1 MLKEFYSAN
10 DIPTGHEAVYKYC
23 LEHSAEIINSYIEK
37 VGVNL
42 GMNTREWLYR
52 AYNIDKEIK
61 EIEEAYNS
69 AVADVL
75 YTSPQFDIDSV
86 QKSPSNAAEQKVE
99 RLVMKKQQYLQRL
112 QDLKDNKYK
121 LLLEISRAIEQI
133 PEPTTR
139 GIMLR
144 RYVNFKNIDEIAAQ
158 YFFSERNIYKIL
170 KNGELY
176 IEFHPLHDL

>member
-1 MLKEFYSAN
+1 
-10 DIPTGHEAVYKYC
+10 
-23 LEHSAEIINSYIEK
+23 
-37 VGVNL
+37 
-42 GMNTREWLYR
+42 MNTREWLYR

-75 YTSPQFDIDSV
+75 YSSPQFDIDSV

-112 QDLKDNKYK
+112 QNLKDNKYK

-176 IEFHPLHDL
+176 IEVHPVYDL

>member
-1 MLKEFYSAN
+1 
-10 DIPTGHEAVYKYC
+10 
-23 LEHSAEIINSYIEK
+23 
-37 VGVNL
+37 
-42 GMNTREWLYR
+42 MNTREWLYR
-52 AYNIDKEIK
+52 AYNMDKEIK

-69 AVADVL
+69 AVADVM
-75 YTSPQFDIDSV
+75 YSSPQFEIDSV

-99 RLVMKKQQYLQRL
+99 RLVLRKQKYLQRL
-112 QDLKDNKYK
+112 QILKDNKYK
-121 LLLEISRAIEQI
+121 LLFEISRAIEQI

-170 KNGELY
+170 KNGELF
-176 IEFHPLHDL
+176 IEFHPMHNL

>member
-1 MLKEFYSAN
+1 
-10 DIPTGHEAVYKYC
+10 
-23 LEHSAEIINSYIEK
+23 
-37 VGVNL
+37 
-42 GMNTREWLYR
+42 MNTREWLYR

-75 YTSPQFDIDSV
+75 YSSPQFDIDSV

-170 KNGELY
+170 KNGEMY
-176 IEFHPLHDL
+176 IEVHPVYDL

>member
-1 MLKEFYSAN
+1 M
-10 DIPTGHEAVYKYC
+10 
-23 LEHSAEIINSYIEK
+23 
-37 VGVNL
+37 

-61 EIEEAYNS
+61 EIEQAYNS
-69 AVADVL
+69 AVADVF
-75 YTSPQFDIDSV
+75 YTSPQFNIDSV

-99 RLVMKKQQYLQRL
+99 RLVLRKQKYLQRL
-112 QDLKDNKYK
+112 QILKDNKYK
-121 LLLEISRAIEQI
+121 LLFEITKAIEQI

-144 RYVNFKNIDEIAAQ
+144 RYVNFKNIDEIAGQ

-176 IEFHPLHDL
+176 IEIHPLNNL

>member
-1 MLKEFYSAN
+1 MS
-10 DIPTGHEAVYKYC
+10 
-23 LEHSAEIINSYIEK
+23 
-37 VGVNL
+37 
-42 GMNTREWLYR
+42 TREWLYR

-75 YTSPQFDIDSV
+75 YSSPQFDIDSV

-170 KNGELY
+170 KNGEMY
-176 IEFHPLHDL
+176 IEVHPVYDL

>member
-1 MLKEFYSAN
+1 
-10 DIPTGHEAVYKYC
+10 
-23 LEHSAEIINSYIEK
+23 
-37 VGVNL
+37 
-42 GMNTREWLYR
+42 MNTREWLYR

-86 QKSPSNAAEQKVE
+86 QKSPSNASEQKVE
-99 RLVMKKQQYLQRL
+99 RLVMRKQKYLQRL
-112 QDLKDNKYK
+112 QILKDNKYK

-170 KNGELY
+170 KNGELF
-176 IEFHPLHDL
+176 IEFHPVHNL

>member
-1 MLKEFYSAN
+1 MS
-10 DIPTGHEAVYKYC
+10 
-23 LEHSAEIINSYIEK
+23 
-37 VGVNL
+37 
-42 GMNTREWLYR
+42 TREWLYR

-75 YTSPQFDIDSV
+75 YSSPQFDIESV

-176 IEFHPLHDL
+176 IEVHPLNDL

>member
-1 MLKEFYSAN
+1 
-10 DIPTGHEAVYKYC
+10 
-23 LEHSAEIINSYIEK
+23 
-37 VGVNL
+37 
-42 GMNTREWLYR
+42 MNTREWLYR

-75 YTSPQFDIDSV
+75 YSSPQFDIDSV

-112 QDLKDNKYK
+112 DDLKDNKYK

-170 KNGELY
+170 KNGEMY
-176 IEFHPLHDL
+176 IEVHPVYDL

>member
-1 MLKEFYSAN
+1 
-10 DIPTGHEAVYKYC
+10 
-23 LEHSAEIINSYIEK
+23 
-37 VGVNL
+37 
-42 GMNTREWLYR
+42 MNTREWLYR

-69 AVADVL
+69 AVADVM
-75 YTSPQFDIDSV
+75 YSSPQFNIDNV

-99 RLVMKKQQYLQRL
+99 RLVLRKQKYLQRL
-112 QDLKDNKYK
+112 QILKDNKYK
-121 LLLEISRAIEQI
+121 LLFEISRAIEQI

-176 IEFHPLHDL
+176 IEVHPLYDL

>member
-1 MLKEFYSAN
+1 MS
-10 DIPTGHEAVYKYC
+10 
-23 LEHSAEIINSYIEK
+23 
-37 VGVNL
+37 
-42 GMNTREWLYR
+42 TREWLYR

-75 YTSPQFDIDSV
+75 YSSPQFDIDSV

-176 IEFHPLHDL
+176 IEIHPLNDL

>member
-1 MLKEFYSAN
+1 M
-10 DIPTGHEAVYKYC
+10 
-23 LEHSAEIINSYIEK
+23 
-37 VGVNL
+37 

-75 YTSPQFDIDSV
+75 YSSPQFDIDSV

-99 RLVMKKQQYLQRL
+99 RLVMKKQRYLQRL

-144 RYVNFKNIDEIAAQ
+144 RYVNFKNIEEIAAQ

-176 IEFHPLHDL
+176 IEVHPLNDL

>member
-1 MLKEFYSAN
+1 MS
-10 DIPTGHEAVYKYC
+10 
-23 LEHSAEIINSYIEK
+23 
-37 VGVNL
+37 
-42 GMNTREWLYR
+42 TREWLYR

-61 EIEEAYNS
+61 EIEGAYNS

-75 YTSPQFDIDSV
+75 YSSPQFDIDSV

-99 RLVMKKQQYLQRL
+99 RLVMRKQKYLQRL
-112 QDLKDNKYK
+112 QILKDNKYK
-121 LLLEISRAIEQI
+121 LLLEISMAIEQI

-176 IEFHPLHDL
+176 IEVHPVYDL

>member
-1 MLKEFYSAN
+1 
-10 DIPTGHEAVYKYC
+10 
-23 LEHSAEIINSYIEK
+23 
-37 VGVNL
+37 
-42 GMNTREWLYR
+42 MNTREWLYR

-75 YTSPQFDIDSV
+75 YSSPQLNIDSV
-86 QKSPSNAAEQKVE
+86 QKSPNNASEQKVE

-170 KNGELY
+170 KNGELF
-176 IEFHPLHDL
+176 IELHPLYDL

>member
-1 MLKEFYSAN
+1 MS
-10 DIPTGHEAVYKYC
+10 
-23 LEHSAEIINSYIEK
+23 
-37 VGVNL
+37 
-42 GMNTREWLYR
+42 TREWLYR

-75 YTSPQFDIDSV
+75 YSSPQFDIDSV

-170 KNGELY
+170 KNGEMY
-176 IEFHPLHDL
+176 IEVHPLYDI

>member
-1 MLKEFYSAN
+1 
-10 DIPTGHEAVYKYC
+10 
-23 LEHSAEIINSYIEK
+23 
-37 VGVNL
+37 
-42 GMNTREWLYR
+42 MNTREWLYR

-69 AVADVL
+69 TVADVL
-75 YTSPQFDIDSV
+75 YLSPQFDIDSV

-99 RLVMKKQQYLQRL
+99 RLVMRKQKYLQRL
-112 QDLKDNKYK
+112 QILKDNKYK
-121 LLLEISRAIEQI
+121 LLSEISRAIEQI

-170 KNGELY
+170 KNGEMY
-176 IEFHPLHDL
+176 IEVHPLYDL

>member
-1 MLKEFYSAN
+1 
-10 DIPTGHEAVYKYC
+10 
-23 LEHSAEIINSYIEK
+23 
-37 VGVNL
+37 
-42 GMNTREWLYR
+42 MNTREWLYR

-75 YTSPQFDIDSV
+75 YSSPQFDIDSV

-112 QDLKDNKYK
+112 RDLKDNKYK
-121 LLLEISRAIEQI
+121 LLLEISKAIEQI

-170 KNGELY
+170 KNGEMY
-176 IEFHPLHDL
+176 IEVHPLYDL

>member
-1 MLKEFYSAN
+1 
-10 DIPTGHEAVYKYC
+10 
-23 LEHSAEIINSYIEK
+23 
-37 VGVNL
+37 
-42 GMNTREWLYR
+42 MNTREWLYR

-75 YTSPQFDIDSV
+75 YSSPQFDIDSV
-86 QKSPSNAAEQKVE
+86 HKSPSNAAEQKVE

-170 KNGELY
+170 KNGEMY
-176 IEFHPLHDL
+176 IEVHPLYDL

>member
-1 MLKEFYSAN
+1 M
-10 DIPTGHEAVYKYC
+10 
-23 LEHSAEIINSYIEK
+23 
-37 VGVNL
+37 

-69 AVADVL
+69 AVADVF

-99 RLVMKKQQYLQRL
+99 RLVMRKEKYLQRL
-112 QDLKDNKYK
+112 QILKDNKYK
-121 LLLEISRAIEQI
+121 LLSEITKAIEQI

-144 RYVNFKNIDEIAAQ
+144 RYVNFKNIDEIAGQ

-170 KNGELY
+170 KNGELF
-176 IEFHPLHDL
+176 IEFHPMHNL

>member
-1 MLKEFYSAN
+1 
-10 DIPTGHEAVYKYC
+10 
-23 LEHSAEIINSYIEK
+23 
-37 VGVNL
+37 
-42 GMNTREWLYR
+42 MNTREWLYR

-69 AVADVL
+69 AVADVM
-75 YTSPQFDIDSV
+75 YSSPQFDLDSV

-99 RLVMKKQQYLQRL
+99 RLVMRKQKYLQRL
-112 QDLKDNKYK
+112 QILKDNKYK
-121 LLLEISRAIEQI
+121 LLFEISKAIEQI

-170 KNGELY
+170 KNGELF
-176 IEFHPLHDL
+176 IEFHPMHNL

>member
-1 MLKEFYSAN
+1 M
-10 DIPTGHEAVYKYC
+10 I
-23 LEHSAEIINSYIEK
+23 
-37 VGVNL
+37 
-42 GMNTREWLYR
+42 TREWLYR

-75 YTSPQFDIDSV
+75 YSSPQFDIDSV

-176 IEFHPLHDL
+176 IEVHPLNDL

>member
-1 MLKEFYSAN
+1 
-10 DIPTGHEAVYKYC
+10 
-23 LEHSAEIINSYIEK
+23 
-37 VGVNL
+37 
-42 GMNTREWLYR
+42 MNTREWLYR

-69 AVADVL
+69 AVADVM
-75 YTSPQFDIDSV
+75 YSSPQFEIDSV

-99 RLVMKKQQYLQRL
+99 RLVLRKQKYLQRL
-112 QDLKDNKYK
+112 QILKDNKYK
-121 LLLEISRAIEQI
+121 LLFEISRAIEQI

-170 KNGELY
+170 KNGELF
-176 IEFHPLHDL
+176 IEFHPMHNL

>member
-1 MLKEFYSAN
+1 
-10 DIPTGHEAVYKYC
+10 
-23 LEHSAEIINSYIEK
+23 
-37 VGVNL
+37 
-42 GMNTREWLYR
+42 MNTREWLYR

-75 YTSPQFDIDSV
+75 YSSPQFDIDSV

-170 KNGELY
+170 KNGEMY
-176 IEFHPLHDL
+176 IEVHPLYDL

>member
-1 MLKEFYSAN
+1 
-10 DIPTGHEAVYKYC
+10 
-23 LEHSAEIINSYIEK
+23 
-37 VGVNL
+37 
-42 GMNTREWLYR
+42 MNTREWLYR
-52 AYNIDKEIK
+52 AYNIDKEIQ
-61 EIEEAYNS
+61 EIEQAYNS

-75 YTSPQFDIDSV
+75 YSSPQFDIDSV

-176 IEFHPLHDL
+176 IEVHPLYDL

>member
-1 MLKEFYSAN
+1 
-10 DIPTGHEAVYKYC
+10 
-23 LEHSAEIINSYIEK
+23 
-37 VGVNL
+37 
-42 GMNTREWLYR
+42 MNTREWLYR

-75 YTSPQFDIDSV
+75 YSSLQFDTDSV

-144 RYVNFKNIDEIAAQ
+144 RYVNFKNIDEITAQ

-176 IEFHPLHDL
+176 IEVHPLNDL

>member
-1 MLKEFYSAN
+1 M
-10 DIPTGHEAVYKYC
+10 
-23 LEHSAEIINSYIEK
+23 
-37 VGVNL
+37 

-75 YTSPQFDIDSV
+75 YSSPQFDVDSV

-99 RLVMKKQQYLQRL
+99 RLVMRKQKYLQRL
-112 QDLKDNKYK
+112 QILKDNKYK
-121 LLLEISRAIEQI
+121 LLSEISRAIEQI

-170 KNGELY
+170 KNGELF
-176 IEFHPLHDL
+176 IEFHPVHNL

>member
-1 MLKEFYSAN
+1 M
-10 DIPTGHEAVYKYC
+10 
-23 LEHSAEIINSYIEK
+23 
-37 VGVNL
+37 

-52 AYNIDKEIK
+52 AYNIDKEIQ
-61 EIEEAYNS
+61 EIEQAYNS

-75 YTSPQFDIDSV
+75 YTSPQFEIDSV

-121 LLLEISRAIEQI
+121 LLLEIGRAIEQI
-133 PEPTTR
+133 PEPITR

-176 IEFHPLHDL
+176 IEVHPLNDL

>member
-1 MLKEFYSAN
+1 
-10 DIPTGHEAVYKYC
+10 
-23 LEHSAEIINSYIEK
+23 
-37 VGVNL
+37 
-42 GMNTREWLYR
+42 MNTREWLYR

-75 YTSPQFDIDSV
+75 YSSPQFDIDSV
-86 QKSPSNAAEQKVE
+86 QKSPSNAAAQKVE

-170 KNGELY
+170 KNGEMY
-176 IEFHPLHDL
+176 IEVHPLYDL

>member
-1 MLKEFYSAN
+1 
-10 DIPTGHEAVYKYC
+10 
-23 LEHSAEIINSYIEK
+23 
-37 VGVNL
+37 
-42 GMNTREWLYR
+42 MNTREWLYR

-61 EIEEAYNS
+61 EIEEADNS
-69 AVADVL
+69 AVTDVL
-75 YTSPQFDIDSV
+75 YSSPQFEIDSV
-86 QKSPSNAAEQKVE
+86 QKSPSTAAEQKVE

-112 QDLKDNKYK
+112 QNLKDNKYK

-170 KNGELY
+170 KNGEMY
-176 IEFHPLHDL
+176 IEVHPVYDL

>member
-1 MLKEFYSAN
+1 
-10 DIPTGHEAVYKYC
+10 
-23 LEHSAEIINSYIEK
+23 
-37 VGVNL
+37 
-42 GMNTREWLYR
+42 MNTREWLYR

-75 YTSPQFDIDSV
+75 YSSPQFEIDSV

-112 QDLKDNKYK
+112 HDLKDNKYK

-170 KNGELY
+170 KNGEMY
-176 IEFHPLHDL
+176 IEVHPLYDL

>member
-1 MLKEFYSAN
+1 MS
-10 DIPTGHEAVYKYC
+10 
-23 LEHSAEIINSYIEK
+23 
-37 VGVNL
+37 
-42 GMNTREWLYR
+42 TREWLYR

-75 YTSPQFDIDSV
+75 YSSPQFDVDSV

-99 RLVMKKQQYLQRL
+99 RLVMRKQKYLQRL
-112 QDLKDNKYK
+112 QILKDNKYK
-121 LLLEISRAIEQI
+121 LLLEISRAIDQI

-176 IEFHPLHDL
+176 IEFHPLYDL

>member
-1 MLKEFYSAN
+1 MS
-10 DIPTGHEAVYKYC
+10 
-23 LEHSAEIINSYIEK
+23 
-37 VGVNL
+37 
-42 GMNTREWLYR
+42 TREWLYR

-75 YTSPQFDIDSV
+75 YSSPQFDIDSV

-158 YFFSERNIYKIL
+158 YFFSQRNIYKIL
-170 KNGELY
+170 KNGEMY
-176 IEFHPLHDL
+176 IEVHPVYDL

>member
-1 MLKEFYSAN
+1 
-10 DIPTGHEAVYKYC
+10 
-23 LEHSAEIINSYIEK
+23 
-37 VGVNL
+37 
-42 GMNTREWLYR
+42 MNTREWLYR

-75 YTSPQFDIDSV
+75 YSSPQFDIDSV

-176 IEFHPLHDL
+176 IEIHPLHDL

>member
-1 MLKEFYSAN
+1 
-10 DIPTGHEAVYKYC
+10 
-23 LEHSAEIINSYIEK
+23 
-37 VGVNL
+37 
-42 GMNTREWLYR
+42 MNTREWLYR
-52 AYNIDKEIK
+52 AYNIDKEIQ
-61 EIEEAYNS
+61 EIEQAYNS

-75 YTSPQFDIDSV
+75 YTSPQFEIDSV

-121 LLLEISRAIEQI
+121 LLLEIGRAIEQI
-133 PEPTTR
+133 PEPITR

-176 IEFHPLHDL
+176 IEVHPLNDL